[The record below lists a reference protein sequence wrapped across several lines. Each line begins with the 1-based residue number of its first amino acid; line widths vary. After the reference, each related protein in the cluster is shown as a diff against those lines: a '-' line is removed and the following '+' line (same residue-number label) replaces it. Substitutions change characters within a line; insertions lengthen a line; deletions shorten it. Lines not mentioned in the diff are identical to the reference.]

1 MKTLDQLG
9 AEILAAI
16 EATLDGVPHGNIDAS
31 VHAVPENM
39 FAWGVM
45 KQHGSEIYFLQQYR
59 PTRHCYPE
67 VAFFSEFRP
76 PTEAERQAL
85 DAQAEAERTQYEQ
98 TKNTEPI
105 TGEELPF

>member
-16 EATLDGVPHGNIDAS
+16 DTVMGDTKHKYTTVMVHEIPEELFTSGEMIAS
-31 VHAVPENM
+31 GEVVYFRQKYYP
-39 FAWGVM
+39 
-45 KQHGSEIYFLQQYR
+45 GSNTF
-59 PTRHCYPE
+59 PSVT
-67 VAFFSEFRP
+67 FFSENRP
-76 PTEAERQAL
+76 PTQQEYEA
-85 DAQAEAERTQYEQ
+85 